1 MPHYLVK
8 GARTSDATSKTIVV
22 HAPSEREA
30 IASANGHG
38 LFVASVE
45 ALDAGEPDRIDA
57 GYSSAIRPLCT
68 MLRDA
73 GRVQDGIEVLL
84 WTYEMDAASGRESP
98 VEAYLRVPKY
108 LAHAKRFDEAIR
120 YLHGMKLGRVVGWPI
135 EVMGPY
141 GLFEVYDCLADMY
154 GRLGDD
160 HLSECYETVGY
171 LAQLA
176 NFYYMASDTARLAGM
191 PRENDV
197 IHSPGEVLE
206 SAIGILS
213 EVVEDSAAC
222 ERVARSLF
230 KGEGW
235 IDFETATR
243 IAVRAE
249 LEVARL
255 LRCPIPREDSE

>member
-8 GARTSDATSKTIVV
+8 GARKSDATDKTIVV
-22 HAPSEREA
+22 HAQSEREA
-30 IASANGHG
+30 IESANGHG
-38 LFVASVE
+38 LFVATVE
-45 ALDAGEPDRIDA
+45 ALDAGEPDRRDA
-57 GYSSAIRPLCT
+57 GHSSAIRPLCT

-84 WTYEMDAASGRESP
+84 WTYEMDAASGGQSP

-108 LAHAKRFDEAIR
+108 LAHAKRFDDAIR
-120 YLHGMKLGRVVGWPI
+120 YLHGMKWGRVVGWPI
-135 EVMGPY
+135 EVMGPN
-141 GLFEVYDCLADMY
+141 GLFEVYDCLAEQY

-160 HLSECYETVGY
+160 HLSGCYETAGY

-176 NFYYMASDTARLAGM
+176 NFYFIASDTARLVGM

-197 IHSPGEVLE
+197 VHSPGEVLE

-213 EVVEDSAAC
+213 EVVEDAAKC

-230 KGEGW
+230 KCEGW
-235 IDFETATR
+235 IDYQTATS

-249 LEVARL
+249 VEVAGL
-255 LRCPIPREDSE
+255 LRCPIPSRV